1 MFTMHNRGR
10 RYARGAF
17 WHEDRGERRG
27 GGLHRGGGRGR
38 RRVFDQGDLRLVILR
53 LLSEAPRHGYDIIK
67 LTEERLGGA
76 YSPSP
81 GVVYPNLTM
90 LEELGYA
97 ESISE
102 GAKKLYSI
110 TAEGTAFLGQNRAQ
124 ADNIFARMQRIAEEQ
139 AEPAP
144 QIIRAMENLRTAL
157 QLRVTQGQLT
167 DKQTRVIVDTL
178 DATAKTI
185 EQI

>member
-1 MFTMHNRGR
+1 MFSTHKRGR

-17 WHEDRGERRG
+17 WHEGRGRRG
-27 GGLHRGGGRGR
+27 GGFHRGGGRGR

-67 LTEERLGGA
+67 LTEEKLGGA

-97 ESISE
+97 ESKDE
-102 GAKKLYSI
+102 GAKKLYAI
-110 TAEGTAFLGQNRAQ
+110 TADGTAFLDTNKAQ
-124 ADNIFARMQRIAEEQ
+124 ADSIFARMQEIAEAQ

-144 QIIRAMENLRTAL
+144 QIIRAMDNLRAAL
-157 QLRVTQGQLT
+157 QLRVTHGSLT
-167 DKQTRVIVDTL
+167 NDQTRRIVDTL
-178 DATAKTI
+178 DETARTI

>member
-1 MFTMHNRGR
+1 MFSTHNRGR
-10 RYARGAF
+10 RFARGAF
-17 WHEDRGERRG
+17 WHEGRG
-27 GGLHRGGGRGR
+27 GGGLRRGGGRGP

-67 LTEERLGGA
+67 LTEEKLGGA

-97 ESISE
+97 AGKDD
-102 GAKKLYSI
+102 GAKKLYAI
-110 TAEGTAFLGQNRAQ
+110 TAEGSAFLEQNKAQ
-124 ADNIFARMQRIAEEQ
+124 ADDIFARMARIAETQ

-157 QLRVTQGQLT
+157 QLRVTHGTLSDT
-167 DKQTRVIVDTL
+167 QTRAIVDAL
-178 DATAKTI
+178 DETAKTI